1 MTKRSAEEI
10 LCSVKPVNS
19 VKRYTK
25 AWEDFEAFVGS
36 DKRGEEFIR
45 LFDHLRN
52 ERNMASSTLWSV
64 YSMVNYT
71 YQMKTGCKLQMFP
84 RLTMLLK
91 SYEANYT
98 RKKASVFTKDFLS
111 IYF

>member
-10 LCSVKPVNS
+10 LCSVKPVKS
-19 VKRYTK
+19 VKRYNK

-36 DKRGEEFIR
+36 DERGEEEFIR
-45 LFDHLRN
+45 FFNHLYN
-52 ERNMASSTLWSV
+52 EQNMASSTLWSV

-71 YQMKTGCKLQMFP
+71 YQMKTGCKLQIFP
-84 RLTMLLK
+84 KLTMLQERRLMYSLK
-91 SYEANYT
+91 GAI
-98 RKKASVFTKDFLS
+98 LS